1 MLPCSR
7 DITILNYNYSF
18 VDNELDYKLTDL
30 EDDGISDF
38 EFVIYRINTKNKI
51 PFLEFLL
58 HYNSEM
64 CKFLEFKK
72 SKRSNETLK
81 SELDDIIKKLFT
93 TKFRYKGYMYDE
105 TTNKY
110 YVFYEIYFNMDYK
123 PYFVSLKE
131 KENWFWV
138 CSTEIIN
145 NNSYMNITIE
155 QNLIDM
161 FNNHPQIMVLQRD
174 TENIEMPVV
183 LYTGAN
189 FCYTET
195 MSKFGLLREPITS
208 RYGPFYYFTDL
219 LHSFRWGCYDY
230 KNAIILND
238 LDSKRKDGGKYTSGG
253 ITRYAVFAGKMKTVF
268 IDDPY
273 DNVLLTKYKEN
284 KTLFEN
290 ISVPKDANYI
300 EYLDKSPSF
309 HSYDYSWTNEF
320 DTIYNGLYTLDQ
332 NKVKKNVSS
341 EYSTIIPF
349 WCKYNYNQ
357 FEQLTYYCVDTSN
370 IPVTYDSLFRN
381 YVVL

>member
-1 MLPCSR
+1 
-7 DITILNYNYSF
+7 
-18 VDNELDYKLTDL
+18 
-30 EDDGISDF
+30 
-38 EFVIYRINTKNKI
+38 
-51 PFLEFLL
+51 
-58 HYNSEM
+58 
-64 CKFLEFKK
+64 
-72 SKRSNETLK
+72 
-81 SELDDIIKKLFT
+81 
-93 TKFRYKGYMYDE
+93 
-105 TTNKY
+105 
-110 YVFYEIYFNMDYK
+110 VFYEIYFNPEYK

-131 KENWFWV
+131 KQNWFWV

-145 NNSYMNITIE
+145 NNSYMNIPIE
-155 QNLIDM
+155 QHVIDM
-161 FNNHPQIMVLQRD
+161 FSNHPQIMVLQGD
-174 TENIEMPVV
+174 TETIEMPVV

-195 MSKFGLLREPITS
+195 MSKFGLRREPITS

-219 LHSFRWGCYDY
+219 LYSFRWGCYDY
-230 KNAIILND
+230 KNTINLND
-238 LDSKRKDGGKYTSGG
+238 LTSKRKDGEKHTSGG
-253 ITRYAVFAGKMKTVF
+253 IMRYAVFAGKMKTVF

-273 DNVLLTKYKEN
+273 DNDFLKKYKEN

-290 ISVPKDANYI
+290 ISIPKDTNYI

-309 HSYDYSWTNEF
+309 HSYDYSWTKDY

-332 NKVKKNVSS
+332 NKITNKMTS
-341 EYSTIIPF
+341 EYNTIAPF